1 MRPTSP
7 WRDNGRVAVSISAQS
22 PIKHSHPRN
31 PSMNDSIAPAVTSD
45 TITTEFKFL
54 DGIKIVD
61 FTQFEAGPS
70 CTEALAWLGADV
82 VKIENP
88 KMGDPGRR
96 LRPGQPDTDPYYFH
110 VFNANKKSITVNL
123 KSEAGLNLVKEMLK
137 KADVCMENFA
147 PGAIERLGLGYD
159 VVKALNPSIIYAQVK
174 GFGEGSPYEKNLAFD
189 MIAQACGGTFSVTG
203 DPHGPPTRPGI
214 SLGDTGTGMLMA
226 ITILGALFKRRETGE
241 GHRIQVAMQDAIMH
255 YMRINFATQGLTGEA
270 AKRGGSKVPGVSN
283 APMGLYP
290 CAPGGPN
297 DYVYI
302 MTSRANPDHWDRLLK
317 LIGRGD
323 LIGDKSYE
331 KPMHR
336 PEREPAGDAI
346 IAEWTRH
353 HTKHEAM
360 QLIGAAGIP
369 AGAVLDT
376 MELQND
382 PSFEQRGIMQVM
394 NHPEHGD
401 FKMPAWPVRVDGK
414 PSRIASSPVLGQH
427 TEEVLTNWL
436 GLSEADRAVLRRDG
450 ALG

>member
-1 MRPTSP
+1 MSE
-7 WRDNGRVAVSISAQS
+7 N
-22 PIKHSHPRN
+22 
-31 PSMNDSIAPAVTSD
+31 VTD
-45 TITTEFKFL
+45 FKFL
-54 DGIKIVD
+54 SGVKVVD

-96 LRPGQPDTDPYYFH
+96 LRPGQPDNDPYYFH
-110 VFNANKKSITVNL
+110 VFNANKRSITVNL
-123 KSEAGLNLVKEMLK
+123 KSPKGLALVKDMIRQG
-137 KADVCMENFA
+137 DVMIENFA

-159 VVKALNPSIIYAQVK
+159 VVKAINPGIIYAQVK

-203 DPHGPPTRPGI
+203 DKNGPPTRPGI

-226 ITILGALFKRRETGE
+226 ITILGALYKRRETGE
-241 GHRIQVAMQDAIMH
+241 GHRLQVAMQDAIMH
-255 YMRINFATQGLTGEA
+255 YMRINFATNGLTGKA
-270 AKRGGSKVPGVSN
+270 AERGGSKVPGVNN

-317 LIGRGD
+317 LVGRED
-323 LIGDKSYE
+323 LIGDTRYDTPAKRVE
-331 KPMHR
+331 LE
-336 PEREPAGDAI
+336 PEVDEI
-346 IAEWTRH
+346 ISAWTRT
-353 HTKHEAM
+353 HTKHDAM
-360 QLIGAAGIP
+360 RAVGEAGIP

-376 MELQND
+376 AELNAD
-382 PSFEQRGIMQVM
+382 KTFEERGIMQTMV
-394 NHPEHGD
+394 HPVHRP

-414 PSRIASSPVLGQH
+414 PTRVKSSPVLGEH
-427 TEEVLTNWL
+427 TDQV
-436 GLSEADRAVLRRDG
+436 LSEWMGLNAEAIAALKSEG
-450 ALG
+450 AI